1 MKYIVNESR
10 LKKLQLS
17 FIDEYL
23 DDISFPSGIHD
34 NFIII
39 WSHPHGEYGDDGD
52 DILMEFDS
60 WDGRLYIDK
69 KFRNLIKSTF
79 GNISNYDEAIV
90 EWFEK
95 KFDVKVI
102 YTN

>member
-1 MKYIVNESR
+1 MKFIITESR
-10 LKKLQLS
+10 LKELQLS

-23 DDISFPSGIHD
+23 DDRSFPSGRHD

-39 WSHPHGEYGDDGD
+39 WSRPQFEYDDD
-52 DILMEFDS
+52 DVLMEFDS

-69 KFRNLIKSTF
+69 KFRNFINSTF
-79 GNISNYDEAIV
+79 GNTLNADDVIA

-95 KFDVKVI
+95 KFDVKI
-102 YTN
+102 KYTK